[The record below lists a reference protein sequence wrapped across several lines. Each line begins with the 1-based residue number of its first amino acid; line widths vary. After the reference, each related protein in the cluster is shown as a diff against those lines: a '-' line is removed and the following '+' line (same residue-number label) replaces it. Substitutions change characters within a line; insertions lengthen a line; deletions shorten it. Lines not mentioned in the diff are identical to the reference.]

1 LPDLAGNPQLRALV
15 EAARAWGISP
25 KRLLGWEPEQTTV
38 YEYDRWGRVART
50 ITVAEREWD
59 DEQRG
64 LVFAL
69 QDYEAELCPGCR
81 QPLEETTA
89 AENEYRY
96 TPGPAI
102 RCHRCTATEQASK
115 AYEDSPV
122 PSALLIPIHLREG

>member
-1 LPDLAGNPQLRALV
+1 MDLAADPQLRALV

-25 KRLLGWEPEQTTV
+25 KRLLGWEPRRTTI
-38 YEYDRWGRVART
+38 YEYDDLGRVARAT
-50 ITVAEREWD
+50 TTVDVEWD
-59 DEQRG
+59 GEQRG

-96 TPGPAI
+96 MPGPAI

-115 AYEDSPV
+115 AYEDSPA